1 MKERKDMTEAK
12 ERAPASSDV
21 ALIVGGGPGISASCA
36 RLFAQNHM
44 RVAVAAR
51 DPDKPV
57 LKALEASHGV
67 RRYGCDAADPAA
79 VAQLFQDVVRDI
91 GAPTL
96 VVHNIDGRVAG
107 IFRKNIT
114 EADPG
119 MVLETLR
126 NAAFSAFLVG
136 QQAAAL
142 MRDNPVSANGAKGT
156 IIFTNASAALKG
168 FPNSAAFAMACQA
181 KSGLAQSMA
190 RELMPQ
196 GIHVANVP
204 IDAAIG
210 WTQDDGSRAHRLAG
224 TTVDDNMA
232 DPDRIA
238 ETYLQL
244 YRQHRSTWAFEV
256 VLRPWSETW

>member
-1 MKERKDMTEAK
+1 MTQSDK
-12 ERAPASSDV
+12 PAAQNV
-21 ALIVGGGPGISASCA
+21 ALIVGGGPGVSSSCA
-36 RLFAQNHM
+36 RLFSESGM
-44 RVAVAAR
+44 RVAIAAR
-51 DPDKPV
+51 NPDKAV
-57 LKALEASHGV
+57 LEILEKEHGV
-67 RRYGCDAADPAA
+67 HRYACDAADPVA
-79 VAQLFQDVVRDI
+79 VERLFKKITGDI
-91 GAPTL
+91 GVPRL
-96 VVHNIDGRVAG
+96 VVHNIDGRVPG
-107 IFRKNIT
+107 IFRTTIV
-114 EADPG
+114 EADPALA
-119 MVLETLR
+119 LETVR

-136 QQAAAL
+136 QQAARL
-142 MRDNPVSANGAKGT
+142 MLGNEPDTNGARGT

-168 FPNSAAFAMACQA
+168 FPSSGAFAMACHA

-210 WTQDDGSRAHRLAG
+210 RAQEDGTRAHWLAG

-244 YRQHRSTWAFEV
+244 HRQHRSTWAFEI
-256 VLRPWSETW
+256 VLRPWIEKW

>member
-1 MKERKDMTEAK
+1 MTQ
-12 ERAPASSDV
+12 ASVQDV

-36 RLFAQNHM
+36 RLFSQEGM

-51 DPDKPV
+51 SPDKP
-57 LKALEASHGV
+57 ALQSLEKTHGV
-67 RRYGCDAADPAA
+67 RRYAGDASDPAA
-79 VAQLFQDVVRDI
+79 VAQLFQDVVRDL

-107 IFRKNIT
+107 IFGKKIT
-114 EADPG
+114 EADPS
-119 MVLETLR
+119 LAFDTLR
-126 NAAFSAFLVG
+126 NSAFSAFLVG
-136 QQAAAL
+136 QQAARL
-142 MRDNPVSANGAKGT
+142 MRENATNANGARGT

-168 FPNSAAFAMACQA
+168 FPSSGAFAMACHA

-210 WTQDDGSRAHRLAG
+210 FTQDDGSRAHRRAG

-244 YRQHRSTWAFEV
+244 HRQHRSTWAFEI
-256 VLRPWSETW
+256 VLRPWLEKW

>member
-1 MKERKDMTEAK
+1 MTESHQS
-12 ERAPASSDV
+12 APDAVRDV
-21 ALIVGGGPGISASCA
+21 ALIVGGGPGISSSCA
-36 RLFAQNHM
+36 KLFAANGM

-51 DPDKPV
+51 SPDKPV
-57 LKALEASHGV
+57 LQALEAAHGV
-67 RRYGCDAADPAA
+67 HRYACDASEAADVEA
-79 VAQLFQDVVRDI
+79 LFQRVVTDL

-107 IFRKNIT
+107 IFRKGIT

-119 MVLETLR
+119 MVFETLK

-136 QQAAAL
+136 QQAARL
-142 MRDNPVSANGAKGT
+142 MTENPVSANGARGT

-168 FPNSAAFAMACQA
+168 FPTSGAFAMACQA

-190 RELMPQ
+190 RELMPK

-204 IDAAIG
+204 IDAAVG
-210 WTQDDGSRAHRLAG
+210 WTQEDGSRAHRLAG

-238 ETYLQL
+238 ELYLQL
-244 YRQHRSTWAFEV
+244 HRQHRSTWAFEI
-256 VLRPWSETW
+256 VLRPWVEKW